1 MLTSGA
7 KDYNVA
13 FHKILI
19 PSSIESYTELVYS
32 DQQSCVT
39 IVLSPTFSL
48 DSMEYHDKTAQ
59 CNLDTELGKNFLMF
73 DQEPCF
79 DVLVPRRKVDNR
91 VYVIEDVNSRSK
103 LL

>member
-1 MLTSGA
+1 
-7 KDYNVA
+7 
-13 FHKILI
+13 
-19 PSSIESYTELVYS
+19 
-32 DQQSCVT
+32 
-39 IVLSPTFSL
+39 
-48 DSMEYHDKTAQ
+48 MEYHDKTAQ

-103 LL
+103 SF